1 MFPEALPRTFEG
13 MYSVKRVLV
22 TGCSPPRPIFAKNR
36 VTASDATLQDADIIP
51 VNMAITTTSTMIAMA
66 ATTIQIS
73 TNLLEQLKNRKMY
86 DKESYEDLI
95 WDLLEDTMELSEE
108 TKRHIKQSEK
118 EIREGK
124 VVSLEQVKKKL
135 GL

>member
-1 MFPEALPRTFEG
+1 M
-13 MYSVKRVLV
+13 V
-22 TGCSPPRPIFAKNR
+22 
-36 VTASDATLQDADIIP
+36 
-51 VNMAITTTSTMIAMA
+51 
-66 ATTIQIS
+66 TTIQVS
-73 TNLLEQLKNRKMY
+73 GKLMEELKNKKMY
-86 DKESYEDLI
+86 SKESYEEII

-124 VVSLEQVKKKL
+124 TVPLAEVKKQL